1 MSQAASPEDESHLEN
16 PKRILAIDY
25 GSRRLGIAI
34 SDPMNIIAQGLP
46 TLENDRRVY
55 EQLRVIVREQP
66 IGCIVVGMP
75 YNLKGELGMK
85 AKEVEQFVERLRTEV
100 GVPVT
105 TWDERFTSKL
115 AESAIRE
122 MGTKKMKRRRKGAV
136 DRMAS
141 VLLLQSYLDRHKD

>member
-1 MSQAASPEDESHLEN
+1 MSPLLQN

-25 GSRRLGIAI
+25 GSRRLGVAI

-46 TLENDRRVY
+46 TLVNDQRVF
-55 EQLRVIVREQP
+55 EQLRVIIRDHP

-75 YNLKGELGMK
+75 YNLKGESGMK
-85 AKEVEQFVERLRTEV
+85 AKEVEEFIERLRTEV
-100 GVPVT
+100 EVPVT

-115 AESAIRE
+115 AQDAMRE

-136 DRMAS
+136 DQMAS
-141 VLLLQSYLDRHKD
+141 VLLLQSYLDRRKD

>member
-1 MSQAASPEDESHLEN
+1 MASLEDEPHLEN

-25 GSRRLGIAI
+25 GSRRLGVAI

-46 TLENDRRVY
+46 TLENDRIVY
-55 EQLRVIVREQP
+55 DQLRVIVKEHQ
-66 IGCIVVGMP
+66 ISCIVVGMP
-75 YNLKGELGMK
+75 YTLKGKAGTK
-85 AKEVEQFVERLRTEV
+85 AKEVEQFIERLRTEV

-115 AESAIRE
+115 AAEAIRA

-136 DRMAS
+136 DQMAS